1 MVSLG
6 RYFRLFI
13 RISKNLCRSAAVSE
27 DDPNN
32 VILSTEAGAPASLLF
47 HKNITPHHL
56 KPSIVEHINHEPP
69 RCDHNDRPW
78 VRTSSAS
85 EHRRGHIKWMVVII
99 YLTIEA
105 SNLNSHH
112 CCDGTQIRVTKCYRY
127 DGYIHF
133 KIFVSWVKI
142 FERTRN
148 FAKSS
153 LFW

>member
-1 MVSLG
+1 MAIQ
-6 RYFRLFI
+6 FI
-13 RISKNLCRSAAVSE
+13 IIVTTQMFNLSPSEYQKKNLCRSAAVSE

-85 EHRRGHIKWMVVII
+85 EHRRGHIK
-99 YLTIEA
+99 
-105 SNLNSHH
+105 
-112 CCDGTQIRVTKCYRY
+112 
-127 DGYIHF
+127 
-133 KIFVSWVKI
+133 
-142 FERTRN
+142 
-148 FAKSS
+148 
-153 LFW
+153 